1 MSMEKTRSVGVLH
14 PGLMGVSVANALLE
28 AANRVCWASENRSD
42 ETMQRANKLQLE
54 DCNTLS
60 SLCEECAVIFS
71 VCPPAEA
78 LNLAQATV
86 DGKFKGMFV
95 DCNAV
100 APATGLA
107 IADLLNQS
115 GVEYVDGGI
124 IGPPAWSQGTTRLY
138 LSGTHAGEVAEL
150 FKGSLMATVDLGES
164 PVAAS
169 AMKMAYAA
177 WTKGSAAL
185 LLSVFAL
192 AEHHGLGESLE
203 KEWDLSQPGLKKKL
217 DGVALGNAPKGWRFV
232 GEMQQIAQTLDDA
245 GQNPGAFESA
255 AAIYQAM
262 AGFKS
267 SDAADISTE
276 TVIRSI
282 LDASASATS
291 SQTAKDKSS

>member
-1 MSMEKTRSVGVLH
+1 MQTMSVEKTRSVGVLH

-28 AANRVCWASENRSD
+28 AGSRVCWASENRSD
-42 ETMQRANKLQLE
+42 ESRQRASKLKLA
-54 DCNTLS
+54 DCKTLS
-60 SLCEECAVIFS
+60 SLCEECTVIFS

-86 DGKFKGMFV
+86 DGKFKGIFV

-100 APATGLA
+100 APSTGRA
-107 IADLLNQS
+107 IADLLNQA
-115 GVEYVDGGI
+115 GLDYVDGGI
-124 IGPPAWSQGTTRLY
+124 IGPPAWSQGSTRLY

-203 KEWDLSQPGLKKKL
+203 
-217 DGVALGNAPKGWRFV
+217 A
-232 GEMQQIAQTLDDA
+232 
-245 GQNPGAFESA
+245 
-255 AAIYQAM
+255 
-262 AGFKS
+262 
-267 SDAADISTE
+267 
-276 TVIRSI
+276 
-282 LDASASATS
+282 
-291 SQTAKDKSS
+291 